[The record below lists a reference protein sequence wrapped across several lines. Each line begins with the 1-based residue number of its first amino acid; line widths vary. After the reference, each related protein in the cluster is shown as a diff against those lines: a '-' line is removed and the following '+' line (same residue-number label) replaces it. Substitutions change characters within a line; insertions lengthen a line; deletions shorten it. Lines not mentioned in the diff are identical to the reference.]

1 MNELKPRE
9 WFTFEEWDLWFVH
22 ASLLSWMHE
31 AVKSTLGSDS
41 LIEADFAFL
50 PRTPNKMKR
59 LQENIFNYWTLKTVE
74 ERS

>member
-1 MNELKPRE
+1 MNELKHRE
-9 WFTFEEWDLWFVH
+9 WFTFEEWGLWFVH

-31 AVKSTLGSDS
+31 AVGSDS

-50 PRTPNKMKR
+50 PRTPNKIKR
-59 LQENIFNYWTLKTVE
+59 LQENVFNYWTLKTVE